1 MQFILNKSKTFY
13 LTLLFVLL
21 ISQHYLHLSWLERL
35 LVLGRVLGEELFSL
49 RCVLHCSVRLQTLNC
64 VPSLDSN
71 PGAFFLMHTKQS
83 LHCLPQLFSARLTL
97 RHFIVFYF

>member
-13 LTLLFVLL
+13 LTFLFVLL
-21 ISQHYLHLSWLERL
+21 ISQYYLHLALLEWLL
-35 LVLGRVLGEELFSL
+35 LLGRVLGKELFSL
-49 RCVLHCSVRLQTLNC
+49 RCMLRCSVRLQTLDC

-83 LHCLPQLFSARLTL
+83 LH
-97 RHFIVFYF
+97 